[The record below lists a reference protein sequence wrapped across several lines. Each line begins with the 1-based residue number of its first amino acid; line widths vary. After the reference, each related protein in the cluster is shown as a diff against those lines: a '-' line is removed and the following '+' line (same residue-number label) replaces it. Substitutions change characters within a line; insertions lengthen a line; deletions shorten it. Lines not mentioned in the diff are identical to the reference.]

1 MDSIDLKKYGLTPYF
16 EQEASRF
23 ANLSIA
29 RVAEQHR
36 EIYKVIGAK
45 GEMKAALSGKAAFN
59 ATSNADYPAVGDW
72 VMVDRQDDS
81 AGNAVIRRL
90 LRRKSVIIRKAAG
103 TGRNIQVIAA
113 NIDIIFVCM
122 ALNADFN
129 LRRLERYLAIAWESM
144 ASPVVVLTKADLCS
158 DPAAKLKEIYPVSV
172 GADVVVCSVK
182 QEQGIERILPYIAAG
197 KTIAFIGSSGVGKS
211 TLINRLMGQDIM
223 AVRDVRGDEK
233 GRHTTTHRQLLLLP
247 GGGLVIDTPGMR
259 ELGLSEGN
267 LEKSFTDI
275 EELALHCKFADCSHV
290 SEPGCAVLAAVK
302 AGMLESKRLDNY
314 FKLQKEISY
323 SGLDSRR
330 LEEKKIK
337 NMFGGKN
344 EMKQAM
350 RYAKQKHKK

>member
-1 MDSIDLKKYGLTPYF
+1 
-16 EQEASRF
+16 
-23 ANLSIA
+23 
-29 RVAEQHR
+29 
-36 EIYKVIGAK
+36 
-45 GEMKAALSGKAAFN
+45 
-59 ATSNADYPAVGDW
+59 
-72 VMVDRQDDS
+72 
-81 AGNAVIRRL
+81 
-90 LRRKSVIIRKAAG
+90 
-103 TGRNIQVIAA
+103 
-113 NIDIIFVCM
+113 
-122 ALNADFN
+122 
-129 LRRLERYLAIAWESM
+129 
-144 ASPVVVLTKADLCS
+144 
-158 DPAAKLKEIYPVSV
+158 
-172 GADVVVCSVK
+172 
-182 QEQGIERILPYIAAG
+182 
-197 KTIAFIGSSGVGKS
+197 
-211 TLINRLMGQDIM
+211 
-223 AVRDVRGDEK
+223 
-233 GRHTTTHRQLLLLP
+233 
-247 GGGLVIDTPGMR
+247 MR